1 MYCAELT
8 FAQSVCVETI
18 YLAMTAMAAFN
29 VASDLAM
36 FSASVL
42 LLATDVITRDEF
54 LQGFGNSSV
63 VCVGLLLVVAKGVE
77 ETGALERLV
86 KFCLGKP
93 TGKIKAQLV
102 MMLPVLLISAF
113 LSNTACVAMMI
124 PIIQAWSDSI
134 GQNRS
139 QLLLPLSYVSMMGGC
154 LSLIGSS
161 NNLVAYEKAKE
172 YDADIKIGMFDIA
185 KVGIPMTLCGIIYMV
200 TASSYLLPNGSSEEK
215 TGRGNGTDDTSDQR
229 YSMCFWVKKSKV
241 GRPNEVYGLTP
252 WEVMFDKPGLTFA
265 QRHGF
270 DGDSGNDL
278 RLDEAFQEGELLVFK
293 GTANR

>member
-1 MYCAELT
+1 MYGAGLT
-8 FAQSVCVETI
+8 FAQAICVLII

-42 LLATDVITRDEF
+42 LLATDVITREDF

-93 TGKIKAQLV
+93 KGRIQAQLV

-124 PIIQAWSDSI
+124 PIIQSWSDSI

-139 QLLLPLSYVSMMGGC
+139 QLLLPLSYVSMMGGSRLLEACVVTVC
-154 LSLIGSS
+154 LQIYMKIMTLEEAWSAVKGGTLLTIASSFSLGTAIQSS
-161 NNLVAYEKAKE
+161 GL
-172 YDADIKIGMFDIA
+172 ADIIADDISYVAKPFGNIGLLGK
-185 KVGIPMTLCGIIYMV
+185 KV
-200 TASSYLLPNGSSEEK
+200 
-215 TGRGNGTDDTSDQR
+215 TS
-229 YSMCFWVKKSKV
+229 
-241 GRPNEVYGLTP
+241 G
-252 WEVMFDKPGLTFA
+252 
-265 QRHGF
+265 
-270 DGDSGNDL
+270 GDAYKRSL
-278 RLDEAFQEGELLVFK
+278 
-293 GTANR
+293 